1 MIPLHIRK
9 QSRHAAP
16 SRLPRVAIVSTGFL
30 AAAATA
36 GIMLSQIDGPQ
47 VANASSTIT
56 ASNLGRANDSVA
68 SQTQVRTA
76 VQAAPPTQAQAPTP
90 KAPTKA
96 PAQAP
101 TPKAPTQAPTPSP
114 PTPSAPPSK
123 VLDYTFQLQTTYYY
137 CGPAATR
144 IALTASGH
152 TLSQDEL
159 ARQLH
164 TTTSGTD
171 SANDT
176 TRVLNNVIGRNAYQT
191 REIPGPSATPAQMD
205 QLQADVVRT
214 INDGRV
220 IVANIVHS
228 VTDTV
233 GVRHT
238 YDGGHFLTIAGY
250 KDDGRTVKVA
260 DNANPNGDGTYWVTT
275 IDMANWMATHGYSY

>member
-1 MIPLHIRK
+1 
-9 QSRHAAP
+9 
-16 SRLPRVAIVSTGFL
+16 VA
-30 AAAATA
+30 
-36 GIMLSQIDGPQ
+36 Q
-47 VANASSTIT
+47 
-56 ASNLGRANDSVA
+56 
-68 SQTQVRTA
+68 
-76 VQAAPPTQAQAPTP
+76 
-90 KAPTKA
+90 
-96 PAQAP
+96 PA
-101 TPKAPTQAPTPSP
+101 
-114 PTPSAPPSK
+114 SK

-164 TTTSGTD
+164 TTTGGTD

-176 TRVLNNVIGRNAYQT
+176 TRVLNNVIGRDVYQT
-191 REIPGPSATPAQMD
+191 REIPGPSATPAQID
-205 QLQADVVRT
+205 QLQADVVRAV
-214 INDGRV
+214 NDGRV

-238 YDGGHFLTIAGY
+238 YDGGHFLTVVGY

-275 IDMANWMATHGYSY
+275 IEMASWMATHGYSY